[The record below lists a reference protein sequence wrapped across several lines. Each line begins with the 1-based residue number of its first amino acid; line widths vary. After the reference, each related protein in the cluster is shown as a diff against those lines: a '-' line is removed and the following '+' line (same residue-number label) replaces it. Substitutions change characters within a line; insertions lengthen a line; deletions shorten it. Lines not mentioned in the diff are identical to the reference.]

1 MYILF
6 VFLVLE
12 NIIENYIPQMRHF
25 DEAIT
30 IVFLVL
36 TVISFSRS
44 KYHKKRYL
52 KIYMYWVLIVSI
64 GLLSTFCYQIQEN
77 TVVILKDIL
86 AVSKFFIVYVYAS
99 EYIKVKNPKSVL
111 KKTQNFSKIYLIIL
125 FCFALINQI
134 MNIGMDSG
142 YRGIV
147 KTYMFLYTHTTFM
160 AASVIIVS
168 TVLIAGGL
176 KKNKFYVIIAMV
188 ILASSMRIK
197 ALIYIVS
204 VLFLIL
210 IVRGNVV
217 TKFHSVWTKKTK
229 RKIGIAGITISI
241 VAYFLAKD
249 KIADYMAWGLV
260 AARPALY
267 IVGFRILKDYFPMG
281 SGFGTFASSLSGE
294 YYSPLYSKYGIQNTS
309 GLMKA
314 EGYPYMA
321 DTYWPYVYA
330 QFGAFGML
338 FYILGL
344 YEIVKDVIRYS
355 KKNMDGMI
363 AVVAL
368 LIYLIGSSFVEAM
381 FTNSP
386 IVLIALTLGFYARI
400 QCENTEKGD

>member
-142 YRGIV
+142 
-147 KTYMFLYTHTTFM
+147 
-160 AASVIIVS
+160 
-168 TVLIAGGL
+168 
-176 KKNKFYVIIAMV
+176 
-188 ILASSMRIK
+188 
-197 ALIYIVS
+197 
-204 VLFLIL
+204 
-210 IVRGNVV
+210 
-217 TKFHSVWTKKTK
+217 
-229 RKIGIAGITISI
+229 
-241 VAYFLAKD
+241 
-249 KIADYMAWGLV
+249 
-260 AARPALY
+260 
-267 IVGFRILKDYFPMG
+267 
-281 SGFGTFASSLSGE
+281 
-294 YYSPLYSKYGIQNTS
+294 
-309 GLMKA
+309 
-314 EGYPYMA
+314 
-321 DTYWPYVYA
+321 
-330 QFGAFGML
+330 
-338 FYILGL
+338 
-344 YEIVKDVIRYS
+344 
-355 KKNMDGMI
+355 
-363 AVVAL
+363 
-368 LIYLIGSSFVEAM
+368 
-381 FTNSP
+381 
-386 IVLIALTLGFYARI
+386 
-400 QCENTEKGD
+400 